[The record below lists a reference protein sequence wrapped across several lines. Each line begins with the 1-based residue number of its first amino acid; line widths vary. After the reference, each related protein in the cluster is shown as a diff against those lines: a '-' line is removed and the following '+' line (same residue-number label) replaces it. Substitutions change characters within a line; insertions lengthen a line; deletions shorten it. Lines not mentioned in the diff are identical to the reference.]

1 MTARGLCWDHLS
13 VKKRTGAEA
22 AAVQCRGTLRQN
34 QYTGHLAEMG
44 QACIKGPKSAGK
56 QKPAASTSGHSL
68 ENTAAKQ
75 PEVPLPE
82 GLDTTNLPEAKES
95 YDAAEI
101 QARSAQVRDPLEPI
115 SITATGNGHLPAA
128 VLASTIPSSSTSASV
143 EQSVR
148 RVVSGGS
155 SYSETD
161 TEAGSA
167 TSDVELLRNYT
178 QLAEMLTF
186 SPYPLMLIDIE
197 LETQPIV
204 FASQVRAV

>member
-1 MTARGLCWDHLS
+1 
-13 VKKRTGAEA
+13 
-22 AAVQCRGTLRQN
+22 
-34 QYTGHLAEMG
+34 MG
-44 QACIKGPKSAGK
+44 QACIKGPKSAGE
-56 QKPAASTSGHSL
+56 QKSAASPSGHSL
-68 ENTAAKQ
+68 GNTAAKQ
-75 PEVPLPE
+75 REASLSE
-82 GLDTTNLPEAKES
+82 GPDSTNLPEAKES
-95 YDAAEI
+95 YDAADF

-115 SITATGNGHLPAA
+115 SITATGNGHPPAG
-128 VLASTIPSSSTSASV
+128 VLAGTIPSTSTSAPV

-155 SYSETD
+155 SYSEAETD
-161 TEAGSA
+161 AGST

-204 FASQVRAV
+204 FASQVRALCML

>member
-1 MTARGLCWDHLS
+1 
-13 VKKRTGAEA
+13 
-22 AAVQCRGTLRQN
+22 
-34 QYTGHLAEMG
+34 MG
-44 QACIKGPKSAGK
+44 QACIKGPKSAGE
-56 QKPAASTSGHSL
+56 QKSAASPSGHSL

-75 PEVPLPE
+75 REVSLPE
-82 GLDTTNLPEAKES
+82 GPDSTNLPEAKES
-95 YDAAEI
+95 YDAADF

-115 SITATGNGHLPAA
+115 NITATGNGHLPAG
-128 VLASTIPSSSTSASV
+128 VLAGTIPSTSTSAPV

-155 SYSETD
+155 SYSEAETD
-161 TEAGSA
+161 AGSA

-204 FASQVRAV
+204 FASQARTLCML